1 MKNKISTKNRIFLRS
16 AILSLL
22 CVVILSVLCACNTQ
36 DAEQKSDPVIT
47 DSELYTATV
56 NYLEREFDRVFSPY
70 YDIQELIPSNWKEA
84 GDEQSATFFYKMT
97 YLYYN
102 RDPDQVS
109 YIRDYKESNPEIYQK
124 FYDAYLALQETNFIF
139 KVVLNDS
146 GDLELYSDNSVTGDP
161 RWEPVVIDDY
171 IISNN

>member
-1 MKNKISTKNRIFLRS
+1 MKNGILIKNTAFIKKVVSLL
-16 AILSLL
+16 LSLI
-22 CVVILSVLCACNTQ
+22 VLSVFSACDTQ
-36 DAEQKSDPVIT
+36 DVEQKSDLIPE

-70 YDIQELIPSNWKEA
+70 YDIQELIPSNWKETED
-84 GDEQSATFFYKMT
+84 GQSATFFYKMT

-102 RDPDQVS
+102 RDPDQVW

-124 FYDAYLALQETNFIF
+124 LYDEYLASHETNFIF
-139 KVVLNDS
+139 KAVLDDS
-146 GDLELYSDNSVTGDP
+146 GEIDLYSDNSVTGEP

-171 IISNN
+171 IISNG